1 MGWIKKTLIFI
12 LGLIAILAI
21 SFFVFKYYRA
31 SKAADIKIPENSF
44 SVIQLDVDDLIV
56 EMFQN
61 SISNYSDYYGAKR
74 DTISKEKK
82 SDLWNIGVHIPAKL
96 YMFSLSDTSYQ
107 YFGILEVS
115 NSNKIK
121 SFLQNQLR
129 INPDSIVQNL
139 EKGQEYYS
147 SKELKVLL
155 NAEKLVFSIGG
166 KEDLESLKSLIQAD
180 QSKWVLANNFGAELK
195 EVQGADLSYVDR
207 NKNWASVDFKDG
219 KFDLK
224 GYIKSSLFGFPAK
237 PVQVS
242 KSDDYVLHLSLN
254 SDLSLILKE
263 KEAALEKFKL
273 PIDSLHKYIG
283 NYAAVELLD
292 KEVMESD
299 TIITYDYD
307 DNFEMIE
314 KKEVNQVEVP
324 ALAFQVKA
332 SPHLLGYLPEK
343 MFYKFSKNYSDGF
356 IHLST
361 IPTPSAS
368 LASLKP
374 SENVFE
380 MYYQKKANAD
390 KYLSWLPNYDKI
402 QAGTLFGQAEDANIM
417 RLNGEFKLENSRL
430 NAFYQIFV
438 AM

>member
-61 SISNYSDYYGAKR
+61 SISNYSEYYGVKK

-82 SDLWNIGVHIPAKL
+82 SELWNIGVHIPAKL
-96 YMFSLSDTSYQ
+96 YMFRLSDTSYQ
-107 YFGILEVS
+107 YFGVLEVS

-121 SFLQNQLR
+121 SFLKNQLR
-129 INPDSIVQNL
+129 INQDSAVQNL

-224 GYIKSSLFGFPAK
+224 DRKS
-237 PVQVS
+237 VV
-242 KSDDYVLHLSLN
+242 
-254 SDLSLILKE
+254 
-263 KEAALEKFKL
+263 
-273 PIDSLHKYIG
+273 
-283 NYAAVELLD
+283 
-292 KEVMESD
+292 
-299 TIITYDYD
+299 
-307 DNFEMIE
+307 
-314 KKEVNQVEVP
+314 
-324 ALAFQVKA
+324 
-332 SPHLLGYLPEK
+332 
-343 MFYKFSKNYSDGF
+343 
-356 IHLST
+356 
-361 IPTPSAS
+361 
-368 LASLKP
+368 
-374 SENVFE
+374 
-380 MYYQKKANAD
+380 
-390 KYLSWLPNYDKI
+390 
-402 QAGTLFGQAEDANIM
+402 
-417 RLNGEFKLENSRL
+417 
-430 NAFYQIFV
+430 
-438 AM
+438 